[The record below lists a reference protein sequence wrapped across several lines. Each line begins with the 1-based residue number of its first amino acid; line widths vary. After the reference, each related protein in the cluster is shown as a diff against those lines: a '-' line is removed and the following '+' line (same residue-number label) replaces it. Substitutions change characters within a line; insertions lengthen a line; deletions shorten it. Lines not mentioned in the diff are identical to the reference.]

1 MNLIRCDWDENKS
14 KAKKK
19 SVGIGFD
26 EAMEIFKGRY
36 VEDVKNDEPFQFRAI
51 GFVNDRLFTLVY
63 EVREDDEG
71 EYYHLISLWKA
82 TKAEI
87 KEFNKY
93 EKNKK

>member
-26 EAMEIFKGRY
+26 E
-36 VEDVKNDEPFQFRAI
+36 
-51 GFVNDRLFTLVY
+51 
-63 EVREDDEG
+63 
-71 EYYHLISLWKA
+71 
-82 TKAEI
+82 I

-93 EKNKK
+93 EKNVSAQYIGVPPLTLTLSPGGEGIN